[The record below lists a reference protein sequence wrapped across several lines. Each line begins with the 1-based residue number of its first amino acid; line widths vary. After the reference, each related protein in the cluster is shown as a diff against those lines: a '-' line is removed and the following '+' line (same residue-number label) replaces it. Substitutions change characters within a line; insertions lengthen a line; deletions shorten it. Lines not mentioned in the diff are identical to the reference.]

1 MYFLS
6 FHPHICND
14 TPPRRTW
21 NPGGELCDDW
31 RAKAFHSGRSYC
43 EGIGGAWVE
52 AAKHVS
58 RLIGQFEDLAALIGQ
73 VKVGVEGAQGFVV
86 NLWKRKM
93 GFLFLM
99 EEQAGG
105 ANRC

>member
-1 MYFLS
+1 M
-6 FHPHICND
+6 
-14 TPPRRTW
+14 
-21 NPGGELCDDW
+21 
-31 RAKAFHSGRSYC
+31 
-43 EGIGGAWVE
+43 
-52 AAKHVS
+52 S
-58 RLIGQFEDLAALIGQ
+58 RLIGQLEDLAALIGQ